1 MSTQPEDTLAM
12 PVVAETLP
20 ALPAVTETAPEPE
33 PERPWHHYPIGDWL
47 ISSLPG
53 FDTLP
58 CGHCGAVFGGATP
71 GVLTEVRVLG
81 RLRHLAYEA
90 GWEYDLG
97 LMWTCP
103 QCRQDAAQ
111 AAGSTGPNA
120 VPGVFETVF
129 TLTAIPKA
137 ALFAGNDLLMIDIP
151 NTGGLIGW
159 LQQPYQPDTLSD
171 SPLQRYIQFL
181 YTVDGIPGT
190 GSLDAWLDVL

>member
-1 MSTQPEDTLAM
+1 MSTQPEDTLTF
-12 PVVAETLP
+12 PVVAEDTPVTETLE
-20 ALPAVTETAPEPE
+20 ALPAVTGTAPA
-33 PERPWHHYPIGDWL
+33 PERPWHLYPIGDWL

-111 AAGSTGPNA
+111 AAAEAAVLLAGGSYPDILRDYDLAARATM
-120 VPGVFETVF
+120 
-129 TLTAIPKA
+129 TASGRYSWDYDDWRGTWQPRPERCMPEPA
-137 ALFAGNDLLMIDIP
+137 AE
-151 NTGGLIGW
+151 
-159 LQQPYQPDTLSD
+159 
-171 SPLQRYIQFL
+171 QR
-181 YTVDGIPGT
+181 
-190 GSLDAWLDVL
+190 AA